1 MSDEIIDHGRRA
13 FFKESFSYFGNAVSE
28 IVKNK
33 VETITKNSPGSS
45 SNSKV
50 RKYIRLS

>member
-28 IVKNK
+28 IVKK
-33 VETITKNSPGSS
+33 
-45 SNSKV
+45 
-50 RKYIRLS
+50 R

>member
-33 VETITKNSPGSS
+33 VETITKNSPDSRD
-45 SNSKV
+45 
-50 RKYIRLS
+50 RKSVV